1 MGGDSGPRAVC
12 AALTNSLSAHPRV
25 NALLFGDQ
33 PKIEEQLRLC
43 SDQSLLSR
51 IDIRHCADQVDD
63 GDKPSDAI
71 RYKLGSSM
79 GQAIQAVA
87 EGAAS
92 ACISAGNTGALMA
105 LGRRSLKMLP
115 GISRPAICSSFP
127 TVKGRCYM
135 LDLGANLDCS
145 AEQLAQ
151 FAVLGSLIASELDSL
166 ASPKIGL
173 LNIGEEPGKG
183 AQVIIQTAE
192 LLRLDSSINF
202 CGYVEGD
209 GIFQGL
215 ADVVVC
221 DGFTGN
227 VALKATEGA
236 ARMIGGMIQDV
247 SAKTWLTRLM
257 MTAPLASL
265 KARLDPSQYNGA
277 LLLGLNGVVVKSHG
291 GADVESFSHALD
303 VAVAAAKHNLPE
315 VLSPILQAKL
325 DKN

>member
-1 MGGDSGPRAVC
+1 
-12 AALTNSLSAHPRV
+12 
-25 NALLFGDQ
+25 
-33 PKIEEQLRLC
+33 LRLC
-43 SDQSLLSR
+43 TDQSLLSR
-51 IDIRHCADQVDD
+51 IDIRHCDDQVDD

-71 RYKLGSSM
+71 RHKLDSSM

-87 EGAAS
+87 NGEAS

-151 FAVLGSLIASELDSL
+151 FAVLGALTASELDSL
-166 ASPKIGL
+166 ANPKVGL
-173 LNIGEEPGKG
+173 LNVGQEPGKG
-183 AQVIIQTAE
+183 GQVITQTAE
-192 LLRLDSSINF
+192 LLSLDSAVNY
-202 CGYVEGD
+202 CGYIEGD

-236 ARMIGGMIQDV
+236 ARMIGGMITDV
-247 SAKTWLTRLM
+247 LAKTWFTKLLM
-257 MTAPLASL
+257 AAPLAAL
-265 KARLDPSQYNGA
+265 KAKLDPSQYNGA
-277 LLLGLNGVVVKSHG
+277 FLLGLNGVVVKSHG
-291 GADVESFSHALD
+291 GADAESYSHALE
-303 VAVAAAKHNLPE
+303 VAIAAAKHNLPE

-325 DKN
+325 DKNER